1 LEPPNVFG
9 APQWSNYQARVLC
22 AVISN
27 RTLQISGNQRE
38 QPSFPLT
45 DYQYQTSASSADRAV
60 TERAPA
66 ARELQTFRKLSTE
79 FFATE
84 IPRDYVAEL
93 FFFILI
99 SGIATWPIIS
109 SMVAI
114 TRLVRNY

>member
-1 LEPPNVFG
+1 MKP
-9 APQWSNYQARVLC
+9 
-22 AVISN
+22 
-27 RTLQISGNQRE
+27 TTQISSNQRNE
-38 QPSFPLT
+38 RSFPLT
-45 DYQYQTSASSADRAV
+45 DYQYQTSASSADRPVAKK
-60 TERAPA
+60 TPA
-66 ARELQTFRKLSTE
+66 ARELQAFRKLSNE

-99 SGIATWPIIS
+99 TGIATWPIIS

>member
-1 LEPPNVFG
+1 MKPTP
-9 APQWSNYQARVLC
+9 
-22 AVISN
+22 
-27 RTLQISGNQRE
+27 QISSNERSQRT
-38 QPSFPLT
+38 FPLT
-45 DYQYQTSASSADRAV
+45 DNQYQTTALSADQAV
-60 TERAPA
+60 AKKALT
-66 ARELQTFRKLSTE
+66 ARELETFRKLSTE

-99 SGIATWPIIS
+99 TGIATWPIIS